1 MKLEFVTLED
11 HPRRGIAFLIS
22 SNEKVTAKSVF
33 DGLENSNP
41 ERMLLTRFE
50 GGIHGL
56 PNKRWYH
63 GWAQSQYN
71 GNYTNCFVF
80 KCQEK
85 RLEHRFYGFLC
96 NPKPSDRRYQ
106 VCVLIRHA
114 FKKEWE
120 TDETDFKIIE
130 EIGTTPAVQKAIDDY
145 FKEKP

>member
-11 HPRRGIAFLIS
+11 HPRRDIAFLIS

-63 GWAQSQYN
+63 GWAQSQYK
-71 GNYTNCFVF
+71 GNYTNCFFLSV
-80 KCQEK
+80 KK
-85 RLEHRFYGFLC
+85 RGWNTGSTGFYVIQ
-96 NPKPSDRRYQ
+96 SH
-106 VCVLIRHA
+106 LIA
-114 FKKEWE
+114 DIKS
-120 TDETDFKIIE
+120 
-130 EIGTTPAVQKAIDDY
+130 VS
-145 FKEKP
+145 